1 MDRWNGISMLWNLQ
15 RQSADLSVFSDASGT
30 WGCGAF
36 YAAKWFSLKWCSRLQ
51 PLPIATKELI
61 PIVLAAAIWGSH
73 WSGKIVLFR
82 VDNMAVVEAI
92 NASFC
97 KDAHLMHLIRLLVF
111 FASYHSFWFYAAHI
125 AGKDNNMADALS
137 RNNISSFLSQ
147 APSASPQPSAIPPSL
162 VTLVA
167 QNLTWTSTSWMR
179 LFDATLQQL

>member
-1 MDRWNGISMLWNLQ
+1 MLWNLQ
-15 RQSADLSVFSDASGT
+15 RQSVDLSVFSDASGT

-111 FASYHSFWFYAAHI
+111 FAYYHSFWFYTAHI

-137 RNNISSFLSQ
+137 RNNISFFLSQ
-147 APSASPQPSAIPPSL
+147 APLVSPQSSAIPPSL